1 MIYSALKL
9 AEYLDGKLQGNPDVK
24 VTNIAKIQEANK
36 DSVTFLS
43 NKKYTQYVHNTKA
56 SIIVVDDDFNIDD
69 QITAVIIRVEN
80 AYIGFV
86 KMLHLFNKTKEIQS
100 GISELSNVSESS
112 DISNDVYIGCFS
124 IICSNTKL
132 HENVKIHENVFIG
145 ENVIIGSN
153 TIIYSGVKILNDCII
168 GNNCIINSNSVIG
181 SDGFGF
187 APDKTGTYIKIPQIG
202 NVIIKDNVSV
212 GALTTIDRATL
223 GSTIINE
230 GVKLDNQVQI
240 AHNVI
245 IGKNTVIA
253 AQSGIA
259 GSSIIGENC
268 QLGGQSGVSGHL
280 NIGDNVKIMGKSA
293 VTNNIKSNTTVKG
306 SPAFNSTDFNRS
318 YVHFKNLN
326 NK

>member
-56 SIIVVDDDFNIDD
+56 SIIVVDNDFNIDD

-112 DISNDVYIGCFS
+112 DISNDVYIGSFS
-124 IICSNTKL
+124 TICSNTKL

>member
-9 AEYLDGKLQGNPDVK
+9 AEYLDGNLEGDPNIQ
-24 VTNIAKIQEANK
+24 VTNIAKIQEANN

-43 NKKYTQYVHNTKA
+43 NKKYTQYVYSTKA
-56 SIIVVDDDFNIDD
+56 SILVVDSDFCTDNDINP
-69 QITAVIIRVEN
+69 VIIRVEN

-86 KMLHLFNKTKEIQS
+86 KMLHLFNKTKEIQN
-100 GISELSNVSESS
+100 GICELSNISETSN
-112 DISNDVYIGCFS
+112 ISKGVYVGSFS
-124 IICSNTKL
+124 TISANTTL

-145 ENVIIGSN
+145 ENVIIGNN
-153 TIIYSGVKILNDCII
+153 TVIFSGVKILNDCVI
-168 GNNCIINSNSVIG
+168 GNNCIINSNSIIG

-223 GSTIINE
+223 GSTIIHE

-245 IGKNTVIA
+245 VGRNTVIA

-259 GSSIIGENC
+259 GSSTIGNNC

-326 NK
+326 K

>member
-9 AEYLDGKLQGNPDVK
+9 AEYLDGNLEGDPNIQ

-43 NKKYTQYVHNTKA
+43 NKKYTQYVYSTKA
-56 SIIVVDDDFNIDD
+56 SILVVDSDFCTDNDINP
-69 QITAVIIRVEN
+69 VIIRVEN

-86 KMLHLFNKTKEIQS
+86 KMLHLFNKTKEIQN
-100 GISELSNVSESS
+100 GICELSNISETSN
-112 DISNDVYIGCFS
+112 ISKGVYVGSFS
-124 IICSNTKL
+124 TISANTTL

-145 ENVIIGSN
+145 ENVTIGNN
-153 TIIYSGVKILNDCII
+153 TVIFSGVKILNDCVI
-168 GNNCIINSNSVIG
+168 GNNCIINSNSIIG

-223 GSTIINE
+223 GSTIIHE

-245 IGKNTVIA
+245 VGRNTVIA

-259 GSSIIGENC
+259 GSSTIGNNC

-326 NK
+326 K

>member
-9 AEYLDGKLQGNPDVK
+9 AEYLDGNLEGDPNIQ
-24 VTNIAKIQEANK
+24 VTNIAKIQEANN

-43 NKKYTQYVHNTKA
+43 NKKYTQYVYSTKA
-56 SIIVVDDDFNIDD
+56 SILVVDSDFCTDNDINP
-69 QITAVIIRVEN
+69 VIIRVEN

-86 KMLHLFNKTKEIQS
+86 KMLHLFNKTKEVQV
-100 GISELSNVSESS
+100 GISELSNISETSK
-112 DISNDVYIGCFS
+112 ISKSVYVGSFS
-124 IICSNTKL
+124 TISANTTL

-145 ENVIIGSN
+145 ENVIIGNN
-153 TIIYSGVKILNDCII
+153 TVIFSGVKILNDCVI
-168 GNNCIINSNSVIG
+168 GNNCIINSNSIIG

-223 GSTIINE
+223 GSTIIHE

-245 IGKNTVIA
+245 VGRNTVIA

-259 GSSIIGENC
+259 GSSTIGKNC

-326 NK
+326 K

>member
-9 AEYLDGKLQGNPDVK
+9 AEYLDGNLEGDPNIQ
-24 VTNIAKIQEANK
+24 VTNIAKIQEANN

-43 NKKYTQYVHNTKA
+43 NKKYTQYVYSTKA
-56 SIIVVDDDFNIDD
+56 SILVVDSDFCTDNDINP
-69 QITAVIIRVEN
+69 VIIRVEN

-86 KMLHLFNKTKEIQS
+86 KMLHLFNKTKEIQT
-100 GISELSNVSESS
+100 GICELSNISETSN
-112 DISNDVYIGCFS
+112 ISKGVYVGSFS
-124 IICSNTKL
+124 TISANTTL
-132 HENVKIHENVFIG
+132 RENVKIHENVFIG
-145 ENVIIGSN
+145 ENVTIGNN
-153 TIIYSGVKILNDCII
+153 TVIFSGVKILNDCVI
-168 GNNCIINSNSVIG
+168 GNNCIINSNSIIG

-223 GSTIINE
+223 GSTIIHE

-245 IGKNTVIA
+245 VGRNTVIA

-259 GSSIIGENC
+259 GSSTIGKNC

-326 NK
+326 K

>member
-9 AEYLDGKLQGNPDVK
+9 AEYLDGNLEGDPNIQ
-24 VTNIAKIQEANK
+24 VTNIAKIQEANN

-43 NKKYTQYVHNTKA
+43 NKKYTQYVYSTKA
-56 SIIVVDDDFNIDD
+56 SILVVDSDFCTDNDINP
-69 QITAVIIRVEN
+69 VIIRVEN

-86 KMLHLFNKTKEIQS
+86 KMLHLFNKTKEIQN
-100 GISELSNVSESS
+100 GICELSNISETSN
-112 DISNDVYIGCFS
+112 ISKGVYVGSFS
-124 IICSNTKL
+124 TISANTTL

-145 ENVIIGSN
+145 ENVIIGNN
-153 TIIYSGVKILNDCII
+153 TVIFSGVKILNDCII
-168 GNNCIINSNSVIG
+168 GNNCIINSNSIIG

-187 APDKTGTYIKIPQIG
+187 AADKTGAYIKIPQIG

-223 GSTIINE
+223 GSTIIHE

-245 IGKNTVIA
+245 VGRNTVIA

-259 GSSIIGENC
+259 GSSTIGNNC

-326 NK
+326 K

>member
-1 MIYSALKL
+1 MIYNALKL
-9 AEYLDGKLQGNPDVK
+9 AKYLDGKLEGDPNIE
-24 VTNIAKIQEANK
+24 VTNIAKIQDASK
-36 DSVTFLS
+36 GSVTFLS
-43 NKKYTQYVHNTKA
+43 NKKYIQYINKTNA
-56 SIIVVDDDFNIDD
+56 SILVVDNDFYTESDIKP
-69 QITAVIIRVEN
+69 VIIRVDN

-86 KMLHLFNKTKEIQS
+86 KMLHLFNNTKEIES
-100 GISELSNVSESS
+100 GISKFSNISESS
-112 DISNDVYIGCFS
+112 DISKGVYIGSFS
-124 IICSNTKL
+124 TICSNTIL
-132 HENVKIHENVFIG
+132 HKNVKIHENVFIG

-153 TIIYSGVKILNDCII
+153 TTIYSGVKVLNDCII
-168 GNNCIINSNSVIG
+168 GNNCIINSNSIIG

-223 GSTIINE
+223 GSTVIHE

-245 IGKNTVIA
+245 VGKNTVIA

-259 GSSIIGENC
+259 GSSIIGKNC
-268 QLGGQSGVSGHL
+268 QLGGQSGISGHL
-280 NIGDNVKIMGKSA
+280 IIGDNVKIMGKSA
-293 VTNNIKSNTTVKG
+293 VTKNVKSNTTVKG

>member
-9 AEYLDGKLQGNPDVK
+9 AEYLDGNLEGDPNIQ
-24 VTNIAKIQEANK
+24 VTNIAKIQEANN

-43 NKKYTQYVHNTKA
+43 NKKYTQYVYSTKA
-56 SIIVVDDDFNIDD
+56 SILVVDSDFCTDNDINP
-69 QITAVIIRVEN
+69 VIIRVEN

-86 KMLHLFNKTKEIQS
+86 KMLHLFNKTKEIQT
-100 GISELSNVSESS
+100 GICELSNISETSN
-112 DISNDVYIGCFS
+112 ISKGVYVGSFS
-124 IICSNTKL
+124 TISANTTL

-145 ENVIIGSN
+145 ENVTIGNN
-153 TIIYSGVKILNDCII
+153 TVIFSGVKILNDCVI
-168 GNNCIINSNSVIG
+168 GNNCIINSNSIIG

-187 APDKTGTYIKIPQIG
+187 APDKTGAYIKIPQIG

-223 GSTIINE
+223 GSTIIHE

-245 IGKNTVIA
+245 VGRNTVIA

-259 GSSIIGENC
+259 GSSTIGNNC

-326 NK
+326 K

>member
-9 AEYLDGKLQGNPDVK
+9 AEYLDGNLEGDPNIQ
-24 VTNIAKIQEANK
+24 VTNIAKIQEANN

-43 NKKYTQYVHNTKA
+43 NKKYTQYVYSTKA
-56 SIIVVDDDFNIDD
+56 SILVVDSDFCFENDINP
-69 QITAVIIRVEN
+69 VIIRVEN

-86 KMLHLFNKTKEIQS
+86 KMLHLFNKTKEVQV
-100 GISELSNVSESS
+100 GISELSNISETSK
-112 DISNDVYIGCFS
+112 ISKSVYVGSFS
-124 IICSNTKL
+124 TISANTTL

-145 ENVIIGSN
+145 ENVTIGNN
-153 TIIYSGVKILNDCII
+153 TVIFSGVKILNDCVI
-168 GNNCIINSNSVIG
+168 GNNCIINSNSIIG

-223 GSTIINE
+223 GSTIIHE

-245 IGKNTVIA
+245 VGRNTVIA

-259 GSSIIGENC
+259 GSSTIGNNC

-326 NK
+326 K

>member
-9 AEYLDGKLQGNPDVK
+9 AEYLDGNLEGDPNIQ
-24 VTNIAKIQEANK
+24 VTNIAKIQEANN

-43 NKKYTQYVHNTKA
+43 NKKYTQYVYSTKA
-56 SIIVVDDDFNIDD
+56 SILVVDSDFCTDNDINP
-69 QITAVIIRVEN
+69 VIIRVEN

-86 KMLHLFNKTKEIQS
+86 KMLHLFNKTKEIQT
-100 GISELSNVSESS
+100 GICELSNISETSN
-112 DISNDVYIGCFS
+112 ISKGVYVGSFS
-124 IICSNTKL
+124 TISANTTL

-145 ENVIIGSN
+145 ENVIIGNN
-153 TIIYSGVKILNDCII
+153 TVIFSGVKILNDCVI
-168 GNNCIINSNSVIG
+168 GSNCIINSNSIIG

-187 APDKTGTYIKIPQIG
+187 APDKTGAYIKIPQIG

-223 GSTIINE
+223 GSTIIHE

-245 IGKNTVIA
+245 VGRNTVIA

-259 GSSIIGENC
+259 GSSTIGKNC

-326 NK
+326 K

>member
-9 AEYLDGKLQGNPDVK
+9 AEYLDGNLEGDPNIQ
-24 VTNIAKIQEANK
+24 VTNIAKIQEANN

-43 NKKYTQYVHNTKA
+43 NKKYTQYVYSTKA
-56 SIIVVDDDFNIDD
+56 SILVVDSDFCTDNDINP
-69 QITAVIIRVEN
+69 VIIRVEN

-86 KMLHLFNKTKEIQS
+86 KMLHLFNKTKEIQN
-100 GISELSNVSESS
+100 GICELSNISETSN
-112 DISNDVYIGCFS
+112 ISKGVYVGSFS
-124 IICSNTKL
+124 TISANTTL

-145 ENVIIGSN
+145 ENVTIGNN
-153 TIIYSGVKILNDCII
+153 TVIFSGVKILNDCVI
-168 GNNCIINSNSVIG
+168 GNNCIINSNSIIG

-223 GSTIINE
+223 GSTIIHE

-245 IGKNTVIA
+245 VGRNTVIA

-259 GSSIIGENC
+259 GSSTIGNNC

-326 NK
+326 K